1 MSTLLQ
7 GSVWKPEDPSD
18 CTCLTCSLWSLTQ
31 GWRSSPRSNPHCC
44 FSLDRTQQITPTLQG
59 RQGAESRNESPELR
73 VTSPAWALGHRELHV
88 YRLNTEKPHNQ
99 LEIPDTAHPAGP
111 VAGSKTELQILELS
125 VGTFS
130 WRWFYAV
137 DHMTINIQQAP
148 GKGRG
153 VWIRVP
159 KMEAC

>member
-1 MSTLLQ
+1 M
-7 GSVWKPEDPSD
+7 
-18 CTCLTCSLWSLTQ
+18 
-31 GWRSSPRSNPHCC
+31 
-44 FSLDRTQQITPTLQG
+44 
-59 RQGAESRNESPELR
+59 
-73 VTSPAWALGHRELHV
+73 

-137 DHMTINIQQAP
+137 DHMTINI
-148 GKGRG
+148 
-153 VWIRVP
+153 
-159 KMEAC
+159 